1 MGWLNNIINKAK
13 KKTEETVQGAVQ
25 QGQQVVQNAVQN
37 VSSGYGDWLNGVEQQ
52 VTPIVQ
58 SAAQNAV
65 QQATP
70 MVQNAVQGAAQQG
83 QQVMQN
89 VLTEGNQVIQET
101 KPALQNAAQNAVEQA
116 TPIVQNSVQ
125 NAVEKAKPVVHNAAQ
140 NAVEQAT
147 PIVQNTAQN
156 AIQQGV
162 QYARD
167 AAGNLVEQATPI
179 VQNAVQN
186 AAQGITDKVNDINN
200 QIQGNTTPQPPAAAV
215 PTTPNNQ
222 VPTATPVTTPT
233 QTTPTVQQQTP
244 TNTPTQENSTFAVD
258 EPILSYE
265 DYLKKESEGLGYI
278 KDKVT
283 QQTDQ
288 QSADTLK
295 HIDEALASGNKYA
308 EDVKSTTDA
317 ALEAQKQAD
326 VAYAES
332 QRDLMKDTS
341 QAERDAVYKYA
352 EETLAGALGYNQEAY
367 GKLVEAITGQMEA
380 GKLAA
385 SEAKNLLMIMAE
397 EAKNTTYGAA
407 ERQRQEAERQA
418 DINRQRAIADANSAY
433 EQNKASYGAK
443 AEALGN
449 MGLTAGGYGD
459 WLNASAYAQNRSE
472 VQGARAQSD
481 ATKREAKHTEDMTK
495 LQADQEYNNK
505 KYQAESDYQS
515 KLYDIDTSYRTNMSE
530 AEQSK
535 LAADKAAQDAERE
548 AKRQA
553 DSKHS
558 ENVYNADSSYAD
570 WLNKA
575 ETAERE
581 GKLQSDIEY
590 KGFLY
595 ETEQE
600 AKDQKLEASQKAEN
614 AKLNAE
620 ISYVEGILGNSKELA
635 QYKESLNAGT
645 KEAEEKKAAL
655 YAQMLS
661 GASNGEYGAD
671 EIASLA
677 DAFGFSQEWKN
688 QLISSANNYAGKIE
702 NAENKAEGEQ
712 KTSIYTGMLD
722 SVNSG
727 AYTAEQI
734 SYLADRYGLSDDDK
748 KSLIAAANKYA
759 SENKTQSAED
769 KATQTTKSFV
779 GLLESANAGQFNAAE
794 LEQIATEFGLSDAQK
809 DLLAKAAA
817 RYAGKVSDYEAE
829 QSEAEAKADADY
841 KNGIYTELL
850 NAANA
855 GGYTAEQVK
864 DLAARFGLGDTE
876 QKQLANAAQGYADK
890 VSKAEGK
897 AEGEF
902 ARDTYTK
909 LLNSANVGAYN
920 EAQIGRLADEYGLS
934 AEQKQSLIDAA
945 KGYADKVSD
954 AEGEAADAE
963 AKNEEIQ
970 QRKTYVDLLN
980 GVYSGAYDSDLV
992 SDLADEFGLSDS
1004 QKKSLIAAAGRYAD
1018 DVAAGKTEAETEYK
1032 RGVYT
1037 ELLDIANRGGYDE
1050 SQIEALANE
1059 YGLSDNQKKSL
1070 ISAAQSYATRAG
1082 DEKAQSEAQT
1092 KLNIYTNLLDAAN
1105 MGGYTEEQIGNLA
1118 TRYGLDEAQTAEL
1131 KAAANAYATN
1141 NANAAKKDEAAQKN
1155 MQFINLLGSANLGEL
1170 TKEEIVNV
1178 ATALGLDKD
1187 QMSLLEKAADRFTS
1201 ESEEEKSAQK
1211 TMNFISLL
1219 DGANTGAYNSEQIA
1233 QMAEMLGIDPKN
1245 EADKELID
1253 MLKTAADDFAAGEAG
1268 KTAKE
1273 DMQYQN
1279 AIYSELLAAANN
1291 GDYTEAQIKE
1301 LANRFG
1307 IDDPDN
1313 ILGDAAKSAAEKA
1326 AAEELELKEGQS
1338 KENSLII
1345 KGELTGDTT
1354 DEFIDDYVDA
1364 GYITEEDAEK
1374 LKEDRTAIAKTEVED
1389 LIKNGN
1395 YDGAIKRAEELYADG
1410 TGTLDPDTYQNAN
1423 FEWQK
1428 NNCSQVK
1435 TVDDIKTCE
1444 AELKNAL
1451 SAGQI
1456 SQADYDSLTE
1466 YMYQN
1471 VGGKLDTNS
1480 YNVRTETGIFG
1491 NSKLI
1496 ITLDGT
1502 EYNLGN
1508 PLGAN
1513 VDNKTS
1519 DILNKICGK
1528 KPKGKDL
1535 VMFDDTL
1542 YYYTGSKW
1550 IWLNDKQGLYEEYNK
1565 QVGYQPANKAPK
1577 HESNEKPETPGKG
1590 GTSSGGSGGP
1600 ASLGGEIHT
1609 RT

>member
-1 MGWLNNIINKAK
+1 MGWLNNLINKAK

-25 QGQQVVQNAVQN
+25 QGQQAVNSAIQQGQQVVQNAVQN
-37 VSSGYGDWLNGVEQQ
+37 VSTGYGDWLNGVEQQ
-52 VTPIVQ
+52 ATPIVQ
-58 SAAQNAV
+58 NAVQGAV

-101 KPALQNAAQNAVEQA
+101 KTALQNAAQNAIEQA

-147 PIVQNTAQN
+147 PIVQNAAQN

-162 QYARD
+162 QYSKD

-222 VPTATPVTTPT
+222 VPTSTPVTTPT

-244 TNTPTQENSTFAVD
+244 TNTPTKENSPFAVD

-308 EDVKSTTDA
+308 EDVKNTTNA
-317 ALEAQKQAD
+317 ALEAQKNAD

-352 EETLAGALGYNQEAY
+352 EETLAGALGYNNEAY

-481 ATKREAKHTEDMTK
+481 AAKREAKYTEDMTK
-495 LQADQEYNNK
+495 LQADQEYSNK

-595 ETEQE
+595 ESEQE

-620 ISYVEGILGNSKELA
+620 ISYVEGILGNSKALA
-635 QYKESLNAGT
+635 EYKESLNAGT

-688 QLISSANNYAGKIE
+688 QLISSANNYAGKVE

-748 KSLIAAANKYA
+748 QSLIAAANKYA

-769 KATQTTKSFV
+769 KATQATKSFV
-779 GLLESANAGQFNAAE
+779 GLLESASAGQFNAAE
-794 LEQIATEFGLSDAQK
+794 LEQIATEFGLSDTQK
-809 DLLAKAAA
+809 DLLVKAAD
-817 RYAGKVSDYEAE
+817 RYAGKVSD
-829 QSEAEAKADADY
+829 SETKADADY

-864 DLAARFGLGDTE
+864 DLAARFGLDKDS
-876 QKQLANAAQGYADK
+876 QDKLAKAAQGYADK
-890 VSKAEGK
+890 VSK
-897 AEGEF
+897 
-902 ARDTYTK
+902 
-909 LLNSANVGAYN
+909 
-920 EAQIGRLADEYGLS
+920 
-934 AEQKQSLIDAA
+934 
-945 KGYADKVSD
+945 

-980 GVYSGAYDSDLV
+980 GVYSGAYDSNLV

-1004 QKKSLIAAAGRYAD
+1004 QKKSLIAAADRYAD
-1018 DVAAGKTEAETEYK
+1018 DIAAGKTEADSEYK

-1070 ISAAQSYATRAG
+1070 ISAAQSYASRAG

-1141 NANAAKKDEAAQKN
+1141 NANAVAKDEAAQKN

-1170 TKEEIVNV
+1170 TKEELANV
-1178 ATALGLDKD
+1178 ANALGLDKD
-1187 QMSLLEKAADRFTS
+1187 QMSLLEKAADRFTAA
-1201 ESEEEKSAQK
+1201 SEEEKSAQK

-1233 QMAEMLGIDPKN
+1233 QMAEMLGLDPEN

-1253 MLKTAADDFAAGEAG
+1253 MLKTAADDFAEGEAG

-1307 IDDPDN
+1307 IEDTDN
-1313 ILGDAAKSAAEKA
+1313 ILADAAKSAAEKA
-1326 AAEELELKEGQS
+1326 AAEELELKKGQS

-1374 LKEDRTAIAKTEVED
+1374 LKKDRTAIAKTEVED

-1395 YDGAIKRAEELYADG
+1395 YDGAIKRAEELYAEG
-1410 TGTLDPDTYQNAN
+1410 TGNLDPDTYQNAN

-1471 VGGKLDTNS
+1471 VGGKIDANS
-1480 YNVRTETGIFG
+1480 YSIETITETTLFG
-1491 NSKLI
+1491 TKTYRALTI
-1496 ITLDGT
+1496 DGT
-1502 EYNLGN
+1502 SYKIELGN
-1508 PLGAN
+1508 DP
-1513 VDNKTS
+1513 DNKTTS
-1519 DILNKICGK
+1519 ILNKIVGGQ
-1528 KPKGKDL
+1528 PEDNSL
-1535 VMFDDTL
+1535 VMFDGKL
-1542 YYYTGSKW
+1542 YWYTEAGSKW
-1550 IWLNDKQGLYEEYNK
+1550 RSFNDKNGLYEAYNK
-1565 QVGYQPANKAPK
+1565 QLGYQPANKGPK
-1577 HESNEKPETPGKG
+1577 H
-1590 GTSSGGSGGP
+1590 
-1600 ASLGGEIHT
+1600 
-1609 RT
+1609 